1 MECTETT
8 TRRQSDCHTV
18 LSRHK
23 RAAAN
28 TRTVEVV
35 VTVGDVLG
43 VPAVGSVPREHVL
56 SERQMRLAVDR
67 DVVVVVQD
75 DEATQA
81 QVARQR
87 RRLRTDTL
95 LQTAVA

>member
-43 VPAVGSVPREHVL
+43 VPVFACGSASTDVTHYLEEQQYPRFQTCNARSSRHGHG
-56 SERQMRLAVDR
+56 RQTLPSLAR
-67 DVVVVVQD
+67 
-75 DEATQA
+75 
-81 QVARQR
+81 
-87 RRLRTDTL
+87 
-95 LQTAVA
+95 